1 MLNGSKQ
8 EQESNKKAPLDE
20 ESFQSADGET

>member
-1 MLNGSKQ
+1 MPNGSKQ
-8 EQESNKKAPLDE
+8 EQESNKKAPLVE